1 MLRESNSFETDVE
14 MVQIEKMPQEFEDAR
29 AVLQKIEDAGFDA
42 FFVGGSVRDTLL
54 NKPIHDVDIASS
66 AYPAE
71 IKHIFKKTVDTGI
84 EHGTVMVIHDGEG
97 YEVTTFRTESGYQDF
112 RRPDQVTFVRSLKE
126 DLMRRDFTINAFA
139 LKEDRTV
146 IDIFDGLS
154 DLEHKIIRAVG
165 DPHERFHEDALR
177 MMRAVR
183 FASQLDFKIEAKTL
197 KAIEEN
203 NMLLGKISVE
213 RILVEFEKMMLGS
226 KPNRGLEDMLTTKL
240 NEYCPGFKDRSKD
253 LDQLTKYPLEL
264 LENPEQV
271 WTMIAWSLKLTPQE
285 VMPFLKQWKTSNDL
299 IKNVSATLQVLSM
312 DKNDQNERLALFN
325 AGEANVVN
333 AIRVAQILGMN
344 REAWLDTYQNLQI
357 KDTHEMAITGKELI
371 QKGIIK
377 PGPQMGQVLN
387 RLKLMVIN
395 DELKNESL
403 ALLNAVNK
411 LQKDD

>member
-1 MLRESNSFETDVE
+1 

-213 RILVEFEKMMLGS
+213 RILVEFEKMMLGI

-240 NEYCPGFKDRSKD
+240 NKYCPGFKDRSKE

>member
-213 RILVEFEKMMLGS
+213 RILVEFENNTSSG
-226 KPNRGLEDMLTTKL
+226 
-240 NEYCPGFKDRSKD
+240 
-253 LDQLTKYPLEL
+253 
-264 LENPEQV
+264 
-271 WTMIAWSLKLTPQE
+271 ASL
-285 VMPFLKQWKTSNDL
+285 
-299 IKNVSATLQVLSM
+299 
-312 DKNDQNERLALFN
+312 
-325 AGEANVVN
+325 
-333 AIRVAQILGMN
+333 
-344 REAWLDTYQNLQI
+344 
-357 KDTHEMAITGKELI
+357 
-371 QKGIIK
+371 
-377 PGPQMGQVLN
+377 
-387 RLKLMVIN
+387 
-395 DELKNESL
+395 
-403 ALLNAVNK
+403 
-411 LQKDD
+411 